1 VFQRADDILRRP
13 FKHSFRQQFDIHTS
27 QDIGTQLD
35 EKDLED
41 VKLNT
46 KMIALKPLLSSWLYL
61 AWQHIN
67 KPSMIKG
74 LAMCGLDKAFNK
86 VFQTNTMDENMRISL
101 FKEVQIE
108 VENDQIDKEEET

>member
-74 LAMCGLDKAFNK
+74 WAMCRLDKAFNK